1 MWGNSDPLS
10 VHISEELLLTRLLS
24 ALLYKMCLLAVRLT
38 YWRGK
43 TPYHYL
49 GIHSESH
56 VQLLAPAYS
65 FYFLALKIIQDHF
78 SNAWVRHL
86 FKKRKPMYFGS
97 PPTVIQNKRR
107 KGFSYNHI
115 VALSL
120 LNKWLPLSILCGF
133 LFHQRPISWWT
144 FLNSGLYSW
153 V

>member
-38 YWRGK
+38 YLRGK

-65 FYFLALKIIQDHF
+65 FYFLALKIIQDNF

-86 FKKRKPMYFGS
+86 FKKANVFWLSTYSDPEQEK
-97 PPTVIQNKRR
+97 
-107 KGFSYNHI
+107 KGFLLQPHSCPIPFEQMAPFINI
-115 VALSL
+115 VWISFS
-120 LNKWLPLSILCGF
+120 K
-133 LFHQRPISWWT
+133 RPISWWT